1 MSPGF
6 LALIIESQRVQVL
19 LFGTVDCLNPG
30 LKDDQNF
37 LVLVRSS
44 SGRDWKNSLRLDD
57 IKYLDCCR
65 SSRNFSHAVALDF
78 AVAFFLAVFFFFKR
92 SLTSLSI
99 QAGLLRF
106 LTFLDGIW
114 SVAAPSNRSFQRCQS
129 ASASASDMSDG
140 KRSTRVRASVR
151 PSQSAKR

>member
-6 LALIIESQRVQVL
+6 LALIIESQRVQVI
-19 LFGTVDCLNPG
+19 LFETVDGLNPG

-114 SVAAPSNRSFQRCQS
+114 
-129 ASASASDMSDG
+129 
-140 KRSTRVRASVR
+140 
-151 PSQSAKR
+151 